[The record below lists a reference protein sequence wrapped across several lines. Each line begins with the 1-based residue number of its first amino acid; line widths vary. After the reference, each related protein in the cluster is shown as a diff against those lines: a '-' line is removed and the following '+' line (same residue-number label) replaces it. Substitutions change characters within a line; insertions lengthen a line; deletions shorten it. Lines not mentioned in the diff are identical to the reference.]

1 MYNCSEATRG
11 TAIQNH
17 SYIHARIFNLTNR
30 PLPSSSFASS
40 VQWVSLMEPSKYPI
54 LEGDI
59 AFSQALES
67 VRKDVECFFGVLKAR
82 FRILK
87 LAMTYHKQ
95 ERIDNVFF
103 TCCIL
108 HNMLHT
114 FDNMG
119 KMEDNHSWV
128 GSAGVRD
135 SWQGEGTD
143 SNSVGAKDRQ
153 VKRQVEAGHGLR
165 KRQLTTSFM
174 YRKKHKKDI
183 VWLSR

>member
-1 MYNCSEATRG
+1 M
-11 TAIQNH
+11 
-17 SYIHARIFNLTNR
+17 
-30 PLPSSSFASS
+30 SSFSRDCS

-54 LEGDI
+54 LENDI
-59 AFSQALES
+59 AFSKTLES
-67 VRKDVECFFGVLKAR
+67 VRQDAECFFGILKGR

-87 LAMTYHKQ
+87 LAMTYLKQ

-119 KMEDNHSWV
+119 QMEDNHTWV
-128 GSAGVRD
+128 GSAGPHD
-135 SWQGEGTD
+135 SWEHDPATD
-143 SNSVGAKDRQ
+143 RSSVGTKDHQ
-153 VKRQVEAGHGLR
+153 LKREVEAGHALR